1 MKSTDDFD
9 KFLINNFQKDEN
21 HIEDGGFT
29 DKVLRNLPL
38 VEPSLKLKRNLI
50 LYLACTIAVLI
61 FIISSGY
68 KSLLISMTD
77 IFSNGFHLIKPSFIS
92 VVVILIFIGVSACI
106 ARIEYD
112 KNII

>member
-1 MKSTDDFD
+1 MKSIDDFD
-9 KFLINNFQKDEN
+9 RFLKNNFQKVEIN
-21 HIEDGGFT
+21 IEDDGFT

-38 VEPSLKLKRNLI
+38 VETSLKRNLI

-68 KSLLISMTD
+68 KSLLMSMID
-77 IFSNGFHLIKPSFIS
+77 IFSNGFHLIKPSLIS
-92 VVVILIFIGVSACI
+92 VVVISVFIGVSTCI

-112 KNII
+112 KNIV